1 MEVGGDSRVETQTHC
16 RHWAVVKGLRQDYPC
31 ISSGV
36 AHHVIEFISG
46 IHLPAHVEEKATA
59 AVPRT
64 DPPVARQE
72 GQRRVQK
79 WRFFGP
85 PDADEFGNSCYLV
98 LLVQQVVRVEE
109 ARYCLGNVLAV
120 LRVRD
125 EAVPVTG
132 DALESADRFDRQAR
146 QYVDDEV
153 IGEAGG
159 GSCGSGPLLGGIHP
173 FREHRSVNNPSPL
186 TTKTADL
193 ISCSFQ

>member
-1 MEVGGDSRVETQTHC
+1 MEVRGDSRVETQTHC
-16 RHWAVVKGLRQDYPC
+16 RHWAVVVKGLRQDHPF

-36 AHHVIEFISG
+36 AHHVIAFISG

-59 AVPRT
+59 AVLRM
-64 DPPVARQE
+64 DPPVVRQE
-72 GQRRVQK
+72 RQRRVQK

-85 PDADEFGNSCYLV
+85 PDADEFGNCCDLV

-120 LRVRD
+120 LGVRD

-132 DALESADRFDRQAR
+132 DALESAYRFDRQAR
-146 QYVDDEV
+146 QYLNDEV
-153 IGEAGG
+153 ISEVGG

-173 FREHRSVNNPSPL
+173 FRGAQVN
-186 TTKTADL
+186 
-193 ISCSFQ
+193 Q